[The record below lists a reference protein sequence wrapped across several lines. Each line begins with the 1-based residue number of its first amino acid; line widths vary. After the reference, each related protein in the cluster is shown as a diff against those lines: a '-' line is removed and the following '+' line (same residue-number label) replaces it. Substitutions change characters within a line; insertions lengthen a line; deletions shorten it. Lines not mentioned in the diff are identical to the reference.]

1 MRADRVPTGL
11 ERAEW
16 FRGQARYHL
25 VGGQW
30 WARLMATAIRIEMR
44 LESGDE
50 PVMSFK
56 SPVDLLVDA
65 QALRLAAADE
75 DAPQVRAEMLAG
87 AAALEARAFRGGHV
101 VTTP

>member
-1 MRADRVPTGL
+1 MRADRMPSGL

-25 VGGQW
+25 VGGKW
-30 WARLMATAIRIEMR
+30 WARLTATAAAIELR

-56 SPVDLLVDA
+56 SPLDLLVDA
-65 QALRLAAADE
+65 AAMRLAAAVE

-101 VTTP
+101 TEPR